1 MKLPNPFVDFEPEFT
16 GPGSASAE
24 IGSRK
29 KWKGGSVGVS
39 WSASGKVRWPDGKMI
54 EGRIKTRIIV
64 DEKGKAVGRETVF
77 KPFAGQTDASE
88 NAIPTET
95 VVLSKDD
102 HVETYSTKV
111 VEALRRGNRSAS
123 KDGEEAPDASRI
135 APNVKG
141 RGERTAGRAAAA
153 TANARGGGGAN
164 MNTVPAMKPLEE
176 ASFPEMK
183 SKVQDD
189 TDDGAERGRFYDYS
203 SVFNFVL
210 HGIVVVRGTDKTPSW
225 NAGDDSLDYLWL
237 EVPYDPAKN
246 VVIKRTSTVSGT
258 DLDNYEPVR
267 IRWNGVQVQNSD
279 YHLDV
284 F

>member
-1 MKLPNPFVDFEPEFT
+1 MKLPNPFVDFEPTFT
-16 GPGSASAE
+16 GPGSADAE
-24 IGSRK
+24 MGSRK
-29 KWKGGSVGVS
+29 KFKGGAVGVS

-111 VEALRRGNRSAS
+111 VEALQRGNRSAS
-123 KDGEEAPDASRI
+123 KDGEEAPDASWA
-135 APNVKG
+135 APSVKG

-189 TDDGAERGRFYDYS
+189 TDGGAAGAFGGGGGWSGYYMWRGKRYEAPENTEAYNWFAVKHRTDDVDPLVPTVKYTEDIVDGETDDWEYFYIPQT
-203 SVFNFVL
+203 F
-210 HGIVVVRGTDKTPSW
+210 
-225 NAGDDSLDYLWL
+225 GDARVPLD
-237 EVPYDPAKN
+237 
-246 VVIKRTSTVSGT
+246 
-258 DLDNYEPVR
+258 
-267 IRWNGVQVQNSD
+267 
-279 YHLDV
+279 
-284 F
+284 